1 MKMPGRRRDMFSGMI
16 EKRIAYS
23 LQETDTIWIRGC
35 SQDIRFLHGS
45 TQGELEIRE
54 IMWADASGIQA
65 EHRGSALCLYAD
77 RDKNTFFHR
86 GHLAITESQQIELK
100 LPEEF
105 QGQIYAETFSGD
117 VYLIG
122 FWDIKNLQMKTK
134 SGDISI
140 GCVRAE
146 HVLVESISGDIDVE
160 QAVGDLQLY
169 STSGDIYLK
178 DGKGKLH
185 GETVSGDI
193 NAAGLVAKTILA
205 SKSGDIE
212 VDFVKIT
219 DAIEMRSVSGDVE
232 VTVARNNSY
241 NVVANAVSGSVNVY
255 LDAADMVSNSGHSYQ
270 ARVGQ
275 NVTDNSPMVQIS
287 TVSGD
292 IDVANRC

>member
-16 EKRIAYS
+16 EKRTAYS

-86 GHLAITESQQIELK
+86 GHLTITESEQIELK

-105 QGQIYAETFSGD
+105 QGQIYVETFSGD
-117 VYLIG
+117 IYLLG
-122 FWDIKNLQMKTK
+122 LWDIKNLQMKTK

-146 HVLVESISGDIDVE
+146 HMLLECVSGDMDVE

-185 GETVSGDI
+185 GETISGDI
-193 NAAGLVAKTILA
+193 NAAGLVAKTILG

-212 VDFVKIT
+212 AEFIKIT
-219 DAIEMRSVSGDVE
+219 DVVEMGSISGDIE
-232 VTVARNNSY
+232 VGIANGNCYT
-241 NVVANAVSGSVNVY
+241 VVAKAVSGEVDVR
-255 LDAADMVSNSGHSYQ
+255 LDDANIVSNSGHSCQ
-270 ARVGQ
+270 ARVGMAA
-275 NVTDNSPMVQIS
+275 TDNSPLVQIS

-292 IDVANRC
+292 IDITNRS

>member
-1 MKMPGRRRDMFSGMI
+1 MPGRRRDMFSGMM
-16 EKRIAYS
+16 EKRTAYS

-45 TQGELEIRE
+45 VQEELEVKE

-65 EHRGSALCLYAD
+65 QRRGSALCLYAD
-77 RDKNTFFHR
+77 RDKNSFFHR
-86 GHLAITESQQIELK
+86 GHLAITESEQIELK
-100 LPEEF
+100 LPEAF
-105 QGQIYAETFSGD
+105 KGQIYAETFSGD

-122 FWDIKNLQMKTK
+122 LWDIKNLQMKTK
-134 SGDISI
+134 SGDISVD
-140 GCVRAE
+140 CVRAE
-146 HVLVESISGDIDVE
+146 HILLECVSGDIDVE

-193 NAAGLVAKTILA
+193 NVAGLVAKTILG

-212 VDFVKIT
+212 AEFIKIT
-219 DAIEMRSVSGDVE
+219 DVVETRNVSGDIEVAIAEGSCYTVAAKAVSGDV
-232 VTVARNNSY
+232 
-241 NVVANAVSGSVNVY
+241 NVHIGGANIISDN
-255 LDAADMVSNSGHSYQ
+255 GHSCQ
-270 ARVGQ
+270 ARVGLD
-275 NVTDNSPMVQIS
+275 VTDNSPVVQIS

-292 IDVANRC
+292 IDVTGKY